1 MEELISIKGLTFG
14 FSGHQVL
21 KELNAEFRS
30 AEFSVILGRNGSG
43 KSTLF
48 DIAV

>member
-30 AEFSVILGRNGSG
+30 AEFSVILRLNTKECHGCG
-43 KSTLF
+43 TL
-48 DIAV
+48 